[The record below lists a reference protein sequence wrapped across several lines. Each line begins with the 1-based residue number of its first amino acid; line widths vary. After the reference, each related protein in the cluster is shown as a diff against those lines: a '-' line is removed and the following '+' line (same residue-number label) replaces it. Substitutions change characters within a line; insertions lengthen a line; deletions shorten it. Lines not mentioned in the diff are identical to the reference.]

1 MTSVFFFLELWRI
14 LLDLDEYSALTAT
27 SFPEIDD
34 VEETIKKM
42 HEEELEKRAEQALL
56 EGGGEYGEYDEYQDE
71 QGAEAEEEVMD
82 DGGEEIVGEVG
93 DIP

>member
-1 MTSVFFFLELWRI
+1 M
-14 LLDLDEYSALTAT
+14 LDLEEYSALTAKA
-27 SFPEIDD
+27 FPEIDD

-42 HEEELEKRAEQALL
+42 HEEELEKRAEAALL
-56 EGGGEYGEYDEYQDE
+56 EGGVGEYGEYDEYQDDQE
-71 QGAEAEEEVMD
+71 AVAEEDMVD

>member
-1 MTSVFFFLELWRI
+1 M
-14 LLDLDEYSALTAT
+14 LDLDEYSTLTRKE
-27 SFPEIDD
+27 FPEIDD

-42 HEEELEKRAEQALL
+42 HEEELEKRAAAALL
-56 EGGGEYGEYDEYQDE
+56 EGGEYNEYQGE
-71 QGAEAEEEVMD
+71 QEAEVEEEIID